1 MEFIL
6 KQAESSIYKHYVK
19 IEATVFKRAKKE
31 LKTWTNNNKSRNFCI
46 SSIHIILISLVLS
59 LCVWNMWQ
67 QFGIKSFLEIITFVF
82 EVFFFAIV
90 DSRYNPKIKNWG
102 GF

>member
-6 KQAESSIYKHYVK
+6 KQAENSIHKNDVK

-46 SSIHIILISLVLS
+46 SSIHIIFISLDLS
-59 LCVWNMWQ
+59 LCIGNMR